1 MYVSWLLHMKLQ
13 LHFPTFLKVFSLYSL
28 CFLRMDRCCSCKSAR
43 RSLSLRSFCKSPHGV
58 FHSEWKHRGMIPRFI
73 PQWNIRP
80 FEFVYLAISCVVDG
94 VHMSHERFL
103 FHILP
108 TWNISAT
115 FWGLTEPLSVRK
127 SRIDHS
133 ERGSQKPFARHT
145 SFRVNNLN
153 ISSVFCPCEDFPSSL
168 KLGRFGNSLVSRA
181 PWTLRKDPNRP
192 SVGTVAIY
200 YHSWHD
206 HLSSPS
212 HSRKKTLQA
221 QQTLELTWIDCVP
234 TTSIHR
240 RG

>member
-1 MYVSWLLHMKLQ
+1 MKTPRDDSEIHTAVKHPAFWICIFGYKLCCRWCTHVSWTISFPYFTHLK
-13 LHFPTFLKVFSLYSL
+13 HFRHVL
-28 CFLRMDRCCSCKSAR
+28 
-43 RSLSLRSFCKSPHGV
+43 
-58 FHSEWKHRGMIPRFI
+58 
-73 PQWNIRP
+73 
-80 FEFVYLAISCVVDG
+80 
-94 VHMSHERFL
+94 
-103 FHILP
+103 
-108 TWNISAT
+108 
-115 FWGLTEPLSVRK
+115 GLTEPLSVRK

-133 ERGSQKPFARHT
+133 KRGSQKPFARHT

-192 SVGTVAIY
+192 SVGTVAITIY

-206 HLSSPS
+206 HLNSPS